1 MATKDQNFIDGLIL
15 TIEQAEDPESVTNGM
30 VAAVLDYLNQSYK
43 DLLTNNEGIQQEKAE
58 REAAD
63 AAIRR
68 TIDTVNVAIQSL
80 SQTANAAQSKAN
92 ANEQRINTL
101 LNGDG
106 VTAAIDTFNELKAFL
121 EGVKNTDTFL
131 GLLNEIRETLDLH
144 ADDINNLEN
153 EKDNIKNDLEGI
165 DTRVH
170 DLEGVVNIDSVGSLD
185 NILTDGIYFL
195 NVAGQ
200 SGNIM
205 IVRSAT
211 VAHAPGN
218 SKVNVTQYLF
228 TPTGLEFRAKT
239 YTTATGPDAVEW
251 PEWQQVGQKG
261 AGNLI
266 NVDEIAP
273 KASGYYDVIS
283 AAEAVPTNLREF
295 GRWITFKTGPGE
307 YTTKQFTGSTLS
319 QWNTEGAWSDT
330 GGRGTITGVKL
341 NGEELEP
348 DAEGVVNL
356 AIDQIEVDE
365 SLSETSTNPL
375 QNKVIAER
383 LKNIER
389 RTLQNLDAQLNDDGT
404 EIHIAAT
411 NSQGEEFAGVDI
423 PVSKG
428 GGGGEETSSARVL
441 LSASVDHNTIREG
454 SPVILSYSYD
464 HQYLGGD
471 MDGVSTGQRGTISIE
486 VKNGT
491 VVQFSTT
498 VNDFPAGSDSLDI
511 TKFLKAGT
519 NDITIKAVAT
529 NPDTGKQQQR
539 TVNVQVRAYTLGLS
553 SSYSLANSI
562 AGGGYRPD
570 QSAVIPFTVNGSAE
584 KTVTLYLDGV
594 EYNSTVIKKS
604 GKTNGSFTVP
614 MSSLTLGRHNVQIV
628 AEMQINDLTLISE
641 SVYIDLLKCNALG
654 QVTAP
659 FIGSMIIFPDG
670 RIFTGDDYKAP
681 NIEVGQ
687 FERMDF
693 DFVVYDPATT
703 PAEMAIYHN
712 GTQSQG
718 ITAPRTVQKYTNR
731 FTQSG
736 EETMQFRCGSTVYDF
751 TISVVE
757 SSIALAEVTDHMT
770 LKLSAAGRSN
780 SEADPA
786 RWEYEG
792 VKTAFNGFDWS
803 TNGWDGEALCLS
815 NGASIDIDARP
826 FTTDAT
832 ATGLT
837 IEAEIKCTDVVDRS
851 GVVMECMA
859 AGVGMNMT
867 AEEASLKMTGGATV
881 KTKFAPDMWLK
892 IAFVVQSKAD
902 NRLLQLY
909 VNGIRDRAEQ
919 YGASASLM
927 QPEPQ
932 TIKIK
937 SDAANVE
944 VRNVRIYGRAL
955 TDDEILSNYIVD
967 RTDTDDM
974 VLLFQRNDVLND
986 ETDEVDIDKLRAQG
1000 KAVMRIVGDVDLVNQ
1015 TNNKKFEVPVD
1026 VYYYSPYGKEYDF
1039 VAFQVGLRIQGTSST
1054 TYPRKNYRLYFYRPD
1069 TYDGCRLVVNGVE
1082 VPDFKYS
1089 FKPGARPV
1097 SIFCL
1102 KADFSDSSSVHNSGA
1117 VRIVND
1123 VFKRCGWL
1131 TPPQAAYKGDYD
1143 VRIGIDALPLN
1154 LFYDNNGTGVATFLG
1169 KYNFNN
1175 EKSESHDVYGFEGVE
1190 GFNDAATLNGQRNK
1204 CICLEFLDNSHALCL
1219 FGTSNMADFDNGLEF
1234 RFKADKKWADADQE
1248 DRDAVTRLWTWIQSC
1263 KGNPAKF
1270 LREYKDYFI
1279 NDSPFAWYVLTDY
1292 FMAVDNRAK
1301 NMMLATWDGIHWMFL
1316 PYDMDTLWGVR
1327 NDSRLVF
1334 DYTVTFDTKD
1344 ETQDAYCFAGH
1355 DSELWALVRACPEKL
1370 AEVARTLRANMS
1382 TEYVLQVVNEQFMN
1396 SWSER
1401 VYNKDGEYKYILP
1414 LLEQGRDYLY
1424 ALQGS
1429 RFAHRSYIITN
1440 RFALLDSLYC
1450 AGTYRADAFPVYF
1463 AYQFASDPRTLK
1475 LTASERFYFG
1485 YGMTN
1490 GDPTVSGLMAAAA
1503 DDEITMTFR
1512 QNLIVNDPQNIYGAS
1527 RIKTLDLSDLSHAI
1541 VGTLNLNNCTRLQ
1554 ELDASC
1560 TSGQAMLTG
1569 MILANCRNLRKLD
1582 VNGLRGLSSL
1592 DLLSNKQLDTFKGK
1606 DTTLTN
1612 VSFAPGGKLAT
1623 AELPASLQTLELR
1636 YLPLMKDAGLKLTSA
1651 DNITRLV
1658 VDSCPGVDWR
1668 ALLARCTNC
1677 QYLRITG
1684 LNMSGNGDFLKELLT
1699 MRGVD
1704 ETGANVS
1711 TCRLTGRYQ
1720 LTKYL
1725 QDAEFNELVA
1735 HFPELNIIQPE
1746 WTVIKFDETV
1756 ADSANISNLDNSTGY
1771 EFDNDFVASAHVA
1784 RILAKRHRVMAKCT
1798 APGEMTV
1805 CPLDDSDS
1813 TKYHDGTEANLQGF
1827 NSATMLDEGDVMI
1840 YEADRWCKGIDDFI
1854 NRCHYDCYS
1863 SLDKVTDLTAEQGRK
1878 LFLTDMEVMDR
1889 KAARVASTFTT
1900 LSESLMDYDTF
1911 RVMIAPVAGYKQ
1923 VRWPA
1928 VSSTV
1933 YGAVFLDAEN
1943 NIIARAA
1950 ANHGRMTETSYLF
1963 TNVPEGA
1970 EKIAFTY
1977 YRDVEFSFVWMTTSD
1992 EIQAIEPDPWKTGDY
2007 LVGVYKAHYGNTQI
2021 RSISGVVPTVSV
2033 SQSQFAEY
2041 CRQRGEGFCLVNYQM
2056 HRDFAR
2062 LFFAAKGT
2070 RDSSGVCGYGT
2081 GSNTTPTGLTN
2092 SIGMQDTIAP
2102 TTIGAAGCS
2111 YLDAEGVRKSIT
2123 SLNALGWENA
2133 WGNVAEWMEG
2143 VISDYFVWS
2152 IEDATDGP
2160 RKVKSG
2166 TVNDSWIVELAGGR
2180 NMDVVPV
2187 LLGGT
2192 ETTYY
2197 RDKFWCSNSPARVVD
2212 RSVSDANSVC
2222 GVACAFAYYGAA
2234 YASAWD
2240 GSRLAFMG
2248 KIVYTLDVA
2257 AFKALEAVA

>member
-1 MATKDQNFIDGLIL
+1 MATQDQEFIDGLIL
-15 TIEQAEDPESVTNGM
+15 TIEQAEDPESVTNTM
-30 VAAVLDYLNQSYK
+30 VAAVLDFLNKSYK
-43 DLLTNNEGIQQEKAE
+43 DLLTNNQGIKQEKAE

-63 AAIRR
+63 AALQR
-68 TIDTVNVAIQSL
+68 TIDTVNLAIQAIRN
-80 SQTANAAQSKAN
+80 TANAASTKAN

-101 LNGDG
+101 INGEG
-106 VTAAIDTFNELKAFL
+106 VTAAIDTFNELKKFL
-121 EGVKNTDTFL
+121 EGVTNKETFL
-131 GLLNEIRETLDLH
+131 GLLNEIRDRLDLH
-144 ADDINNLEN
+144 ADDINTLEN
-153 EKDNIKNDLEGI
+153 ETDIIKENAKALDE
-165 DTRVH
+165 RVQT
-170 DLEGVVNIDSVGSLD
+170 LEGVVIVDSVDSLD
-185 NILTDGIYFL
+185 KIANDGIYFL

-200 SGNIM
+200 TGNIM
-205 IVRSAT
+205 VVRSA
-211 VAHAPGN
+211 VIAHSPGN
-218 SKVNVTQYLF
+218 SKVNTTQYMF
-228 TPTGLEFRAKT
+228 TPSGLEYRTKTFTTTEGIDAK
-239 YTTATGPDAVEW
+239 PW

-283 AAEAVPTNLREF
+283 AAEAVPTSLREF

-307 YTTKQFTGSTLS
+307 YTTKQFTGSTLT
-319 QWNTEGAWSDT
+319 QWTEESAWSDT

-341 NGEELEP
+341 NNEEITP
-348 DAEGVVNL
+348 DAEGVVNI
-356 AIDQIEVDE
+356 AIDQVEVDE
-365 SLSETSTNPL
+365 SFSATSTNPV
-375 QNKVIAER
+375 QNKVINVR
-383 LKNIER
+383 LEEIER
-389 RTLQNLDAQLNDDGT
+389 RTLMDLVPTTNDDGT
-404 EIHIAAT
+404 EIHIAAV
-411 NSQGEEFAGVDI
+411 NSKGDEFTGVDI
-423 PVSKG
+423 PIGSG
-428 GGGGEETSSARVL
+428 GSGGEDTSSARVV
-441 LSASVDHNTIREG
+441 LSASVDNSTIREG
-454 SPVILSYSYD
+454 DRVQLSYSYD

-486 VKNGT
+486 IKNGT
-491 VVQFSTT
+491 VVQFSTV
-498 VNDFPAGSDSLDI
+498 VNDFAAGSDSLDI
-511 TKFLKAGT
+511 TGFLKAGT

-529 NPDTGKQQQR
+529 NPDTGKTQQR

-562 AGGGYRPD
+562 AGGGYKPD
-570 QSAVIPFTVNGSAE
+570 STAIIPFTVNGSAE

-594 EYNSTVIKKS
+594 QHNSTVVKKS
-604 GKTNGSFTVP
+604 GKTNGSFSVP
-614 MSSLTLGRHNVQIV
+614 MQALTVGRHNIQIV
-628 AEMQINDLTLISE
+628 AEMQVNDLTLVSE
-641 SVYIDLLKCNALG
+641 SVYIDILKCNALG
-654 QVTAP
+654 QVNAP
-659 FIGSMIIFPDG
+659 FIGSMITFPDG
-670 RIFTGDDYKAP
+670 RIFEGKDCMTP

-687 FERMDF
+687 FERLDF

-703 PAEMAIYHN
+703 PAEMSIYHN
-712 GTQSQG
+712 GVKSQDT
-718 ITAPRTVQKYTNR
+718 TASRTVQHYTNR
-731 FTQSG
+731 FTQPG
-736 EETMQFRCGSTVYDF
+736 EESMQFRTGSTAYDF

-757 SSIALAEVTDHMT
+757 SSISLAEVTDHMT

-780 SEADPA
+780 SETNPG

-792 VKTAFNGFDWS
+792 ITTAFNGFDWS
-803 TNGWDGEALCLS
+803 TNGWDGEALCLT
-815 NGASIDIDARP
+815 NGANINIDARP

-837 IEAEIKCTDVVDRS
+837 IEAEIKCTNVVDRA
-851 GVVMECMA
+851 GVILECMA
-859 AGVGMNMT
+859 AGVGLNMT
-867 AEEASLKMTGGATV
+867 TEEASLKMTGGAMV
-881 KTKFAPDMWLK
+881 QTKFAPDMWLK

-919 YGASASLM
+919 YSPTASLM
-927 QPEPQ
+927 QSEPQ
-932 TIKIK
+932 TIRIK
-937 SDAANVE
+937 SDAADVQ

-955 TDDEILSNYIVD
+955 NDDEILSNYMVD
-967 RTDTDDM
+967 RMNVDDM
-974 VLLFQRNDVLND
+974 VILFQRNDVLND
-986 ETDEVDIDKLRAQG
+986 ETDEIDIDKLRAQG

-1015 TNNKKFEVPVD
+1015 TNNKKFEIPVD

-1054 TYPRKNYRLYFYRPD
+1054 TYPRKNYRIYFFRPENA
-1069 TYDGCRLVVNGVE
+1069 GCRLVVNGVE

-1123 VFKRCGWL
+1123 VFRRCGWL

-1143 VRIGIDALPLN
+1143 VRTGIDAIPLN
-1154 LFYDNNGTGVATFLG
+1154 LFYDNDGTGVSKFLG

-1190 GFNDAATLNGQRNK
+1190 GFNDEAALAGQRNK

-1219 FGTSNMADFDNGLEF
+1219 FGTANMADFDKGLEF
-1234 RFKADKKWADADQE
+1234 RFKADKKWATADQE
-1248 DRDAVTRLWTWIQSC
+1248 DRDAVTRLWTWVQSC

-1270 LREYKDYFI
+1270 LREYNDYFI
-1279 NDSPFAWYVLTDY
+1279 NDAPFAWYVITDY

-1301 NMMLATWDGIHWMFL
+1301 NMMLVTWDGIHWMFI

-1334 DYTVTFDTKD
+1334 DYTITFDTID
-1344 ETQDAYCFAGH
+1344 ETQNAYCFAGH
-1355 DSELWALVRACPEKL
+1355 DSVLWDLVRGCSDKL
-1370 AEVARTLRANMS
+1370 AEVARTIRANMS
-1382 TEYVLQVVNEQFMN
+1382 TEYVLQVLNDEFMN

-1463 AYQFASDPRTLK
+1463 AYQFASDPRTLR
-1475 LTASERFYFG
+1475 LTASERFCFG

-1490 GDPTVSGLMAAAA
+1490 GDPTVSGLMAENV
-1503 DDEITMTFR
+1503 DDEITMTFN

-1527 RIKTLDLSDLSHAI
+1527 RIKTLDLSDVSHAI
-1541 VGTLNLNNCTRLQ
+1541 VGTLNLNNCIRLQ

-1560 TSGQAMLTG
+1560 TNGQNMLTG
-1569 MILANCRNLRKLD
+1569 LVLNNCRNLRKAN
-1582 VNGLRGLSSL
+1582 VNGLNGLATL
-1592 DLLSNKQLDTFKGK
+1592 DLSNNKQLDTFDATQTK
-1606 DTTLTN
+1606 LTN
-1612 VSFAPGGKLAT
+1612 VMFAPGGKLTTAKMPAT
-1623 AELPASLQTLELR
+1623 LQTLELR
-1636 YLPLMKDAGLKLTSA
+1636 YLHQLTDAGLTLASA
-1651 DNITRLV
+1651 DNITKLV
-1658 VDSCPGVDWR
+1658 VDSCPGIDWR
-1668 ALLARCTNC
+1668 TLLARCSAC

-1684 LNMSGNGDFLKELLT
+1684 LNMSGNGDFLKGLLN

-1704 ETGANVS
+1704 ENGANVS

-1725 QDAEFNELVA
+1725 PDAEFNALVQ
-1735 HFPELNIIQPE
+1735 HFPELNILQPE
-1746 WTVIKFDETV
+1746 WTVIKFTDTV

-1771 EFDNDFVASAHVA
+1771 EFDNEFVESAHVA
-1784 RILAKRHRVMAKCT
+1784 RIMAKRHRVMAKCT
-1798 APGEMTV
+1798 APGEATV
-1805 CPLDDSDS
+1805 CPLDDADG
-1813 TKYHDGTEANLQGF
+1813 TKYHDGTTANVEGF
-1827 NSATMLDEGDVMI
+1827 NSTTMLDEGDVMI
-1840 YEADRWCKGIDDFI
+1840 YEPKRWCKGIEDFI

-1863 SLDKVTDLTAEQGRK
+1863 SLDKVTDLTADQGRK
-1878 LFLTDMEVMDR
+1878 LFFDDLELIDK
-1889 KAARVASTFTT
+1889 KAARVSSIYTT
-1900 LSESLMDYDTF
+1900 LADSLMDYDTF
-1911 RVMIAPVAGYKQ
+1911 RVLIAPVSGYKQ

-1933 YGAVFLDAEN
+1933 YGAVFLDADN
-1943 NIIARAA
+1943 NIIGRAA

-1970 EKIAFTY
+1970 EKIAFTC
-1977 YRDVEFSFVWMTTSD
+1977 YRDADFSFVWLTTSE
-1992 EIQAIEPDPWKTGDY
+1992 EIQAIEPDPWQTGDY

-2021 RSISGVVPTVSV
+2021 RSISGVVPTVNI

-2041 CRQRGEGFCLVNYQM
+2041 CRQRGEGFCLINYQM

-2062 LFFAAKGT
+2062 LFFAVKGT

-2081 GSNTTPTGLTN
+2081 GSNTTRTGLTDLL
-2092 SIGMQDTIAP
+2092 GMKDTIAP
-2102 TTIGAAGCS
+2102 TTIGAAGCF
-2111 YLDAEGVRKSIT
+2111 YLDAEGNRKSIT
-2123 SLNALGWENA
+2123 SLNALGMENA

-2143 VISDYFVWS
+2143 VVSDYYVWS
-2152 IEDATDGP
+2152 IEDANDGA
-2160 RKVKSG
+2160 RKIKSG
-2166 TVNDSWIVELAGGR
+2166 TTNDSWIVELANGR

-2187 LLGGT
+2187 MLGGT
-2192 ETTYY
+2192 ETTHY
-2197 RDKFWCSNSPARVVD
+2197 RDKFWCSNSPARVVY
-2212 RSVSDANSVC
+2212 RSSNNAYSVAGVSFA
-2222 GVACAFAYYGAA
+2222 VAYNVASNAYPW
-2234 YASAWD
+2234 S
-2240 GSRLAFMG
+2240 GSRLAFIG
-2248 KIVYTLDVA
+2248 KIIYTLDVQ
-2257 AFKALEAVA
+2257 AFKALEAIA